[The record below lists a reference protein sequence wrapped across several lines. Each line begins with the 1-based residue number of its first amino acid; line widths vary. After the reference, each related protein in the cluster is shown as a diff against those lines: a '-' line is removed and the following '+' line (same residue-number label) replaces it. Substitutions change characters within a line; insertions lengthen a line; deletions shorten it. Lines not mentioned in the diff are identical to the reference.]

1 MGLFNSYLKEGPGVD
16 KNAKRKK
23 GIFLYFEIVFSKFF
37 KFIKANSMI
46 SLVSL
51 PYFVIAFLFLS
62 PFIMRGFGIDAAMEL
77 AISDMKLAAEDVA
90 SMQLMIQAIITVML
104 FNFFGSGP
112 ASASYAYIT
121 RCYTRAEHA
130 WILSD
135 GKDKFKE
142 NFKNSALLFV
152 ADCFVIFLVMNAVY
166 FYGQY
171 ALNQTGAT
179 AMLFT
184 YIRFFTMLVFIIYM
198 MMHIYAYQLMVTYE
212 CNFRMMIKSAFML
225 TMAKLPMN
233 VILTAITLALIYI
246 PMQYFNPVISVLFY
260 MIIGMMFTRFPLE
273 FYAARV
279 IEKNIKAIAKN
290 SGESE
295 ENQDT
300 EEKIFEDNAAEKIK
314 ERVQ

>member
-37 KFIKANSMI
+37 KFIKANSLV

-51 PYFVIAFLFLS
+51 PYFIIAFLFLS
-62 PFIMRGFGIDAAMEL
+62 PFVMRGFGLDTALEIAIENSIVTTENAAT
-77 AISDMKLAAEDVA
+77 
-90 SMQLMIQAIITVML
+90 MQLMIQSIISVML

-112 ASASYAYIT
+112 ASAAYAYIT

-152 ADCFVIFLVMNAVY
+152 TDILVIFLVMNAVY

-171 ALNQTGAT
+171 ALTVSGGM

-184 YIRFFTMLVFIIYM
+184 YIKFFTMLIFIIYM
-198 MMHIYAYQLMVTYE
+198 MMHIYAYQIMVTYE
-212 CNFRMMIKSAFML
+212 CNFRMLIKSAFML

-233 VILTAITLALIYI
+233 IILSVISIALIFI
-246 PMQYFNPVISVLFY
+246 PMQYFNPIIAVLFY
-260 MIIGMMFTRFPLE
+260 MIVGMMFTRFPLE

-279 IEKNIKAIAKN
+279 IEKNIKATQN
-290 SGESE
+290 NDDTQE
-295 ENQDT
+295 ETIETD
-300 EEKIFEDNAAEKIK
+300 EKVFEDTT
-314 ERVQ
+314 V